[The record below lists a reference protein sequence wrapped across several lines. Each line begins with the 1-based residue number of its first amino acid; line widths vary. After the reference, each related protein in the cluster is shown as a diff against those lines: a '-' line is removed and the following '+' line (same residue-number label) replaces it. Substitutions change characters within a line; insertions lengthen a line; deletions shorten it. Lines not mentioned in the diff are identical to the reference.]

1 MPKSFWWIALCT
13 RGDDS
18 SRLSSSCAFDVLK
31 SAQAHV
37 ASTKGCVLLGGST
50 LEHAASKCCGRLPI
64 GSQIQVKAELA
75 RNISSSL
82 GLVTVPSRGPVTIQE
97 KREIRAAK
105 KLAISSGISKT
116 STSGGGDGG
125 EGGGGEGRGGN
136 EIDVVERKVDE
147 EDISILPIAIEVPF
161 EVEAEEEAVEEIVIP
176 KKIRKTKRLREEE
189 QEEAVV
195 EQPVQDIDTEKVA
208 RKAARKAARIEARN
222 AAALG

>member
-37 ASTKGCVLLGGST
+37 ATTKGCVLLGGST

-64 GSQIQVKAELA
+64 GSQIKVKPELA
-75 RNISSSL
+75 RNASSSF
-82 GLVTVPSRGPVTIQE
+82 GLTVTVPSRGPVTIQE

-105 KLAISSGISKT
+105 KLAKSSGISKT
-116 STSGGGDGG
+116 STSDGGD
-125 EGGGGEGRGGN
+125 EGGN
-136 EIDVVERKVDE
+136 EIDFLERKVDE

-161 EVEAEEEAVEEIVIP
+161 EVEAEVEAEEIVIP
-176 KKIRKTKRLREEE
+176 RKIRKTKRLREE
-189 QEEAVV
+189 QEEAIV
-195 EQPVQDIDTEKVA
+195 EQPLKEKAETLEDIDTE
-208 RKAARKAARIEARN
+208 KAARKAARIEARN